1 MKAGKER
8 KGGTE
13 KGEGSKAK
21 RDKDARGGI
30 VLRSGHSVMS
40 YNHREGKTRSNRGR
54 DKQIEGGRMAD
65 RLATLYNRGVC
76 ARVCVCLRAPHM

>member
-21 RDKDARGGI
+21 GDKDARGGG
-30 VLRSGHSVMS
+30 LFSGLDTV
-40 YNHREGKTRSNRGR
+40 
-54 DKQIEGGRMAD
+54 
-65 RLATLYNRGVC
+65 
-76 ARVCVCLRAPHM
+76 

>member
-21 RDKDARGGI
+21 RDKDARGGG
-30 VLRSGHSVMS
+30 LFSGLDTV
-40 YNHREGKTRSNRGR
+40 
-54 DKQIEGGRMAD
+54 
-65 RLATLYNRGVC
+65 
-76 ARVCVCLRAPHM
+76 

>member
-21 RDKDARGGI
+21 RDKDARGGDCSQ
-30 VLRSGHSVMS
+30 VWTQCNEL
-40 YNHREGKTRSNRGR
+40 
-54 DKQIEGGRMAD
+54 
-65 RLATLYNRGVC
+65 
-76 ARVCVCLRAPHM
+76 